1 MCLIRLTSVSPSSKH
16 VEQSIYYVCF
26 KNLCLD
32 STAESSPTSPPI
44 IGSRNS
50 PTSAPIAEENEDQPY
65 GAGSR
70 ANINDLSLFSS
81 PSMPNISLGRSH
93 FINAHNASQMALFA
107 QLHSNSTHSIPGNSS
122 GGPGQQPQQ
131 PYLPL
136 ELAELPPGVILPAPP
151 GSQAGTIVSPHLTAS
166 QLAAAVANQ
175 RHALSIY
182 GHPQPIT
189 DAQVAQARLY
199 KQGHR
204 PLGRTQSAP
213 LPLGHP
219 MLTGTIQLQM
229 NPTHYENSEVR
240 PL

>member
-1 MCLIRLTSVSPSSKH
+1 MKS
-16 VEQSIYYVCF
+16 
-26 KNLCLD
+26 D
-32 STAESSPTSPPI
+32 STESSPTSPPI

-65 GAGSR
+65 TSASR

-93 FINAHNASQMALFA
+93 FINAHNVNQMALLA

-122 GGPGQQPQQ
+122 GPSGTQPQPQ
-131 PYLPL
+131 PPSYLPL
-136 ELAELPPGVILPAPP
+136 ELAELPPGVIIPP
-151 GSQAGTIVSPHLTAS
+151 GSIPQAATMVSSHLTPS

-219 MLTGTIQLQM
+219 MLTGTIQMQI

-240 PL
+240 IVTTKIKFK

>member
-1 MCLIRLTSVSPSSKH
+1 MCT
-16 VEQSIYYVCF
+16 Y
-26 KNLCLD
+26 LD

-44 IGSRNS
+44 MGSRNS

-65 GAGSR
+65 GSSSR

-93 FINAHNASQMALFA
+93 LINAHNANQMALLA
-107 QLHSNSTHSIPGNSS
+107 QLHSNSTHSIPGTM
-122 GGPGQQPQQ
+122 PGQPTTTYI
-131 PYLPL
+131 PPL
-136 ELAELPPGVILPAPP
+136 ELTDIPPGVVLPAH
-151 GSQAGTIVSPHLTAS
+151 GTVNISPHIAAS
-166 QLAAAVANQ
+166 HLAAAAVANQ
-175 RHALSIY
+175 RHPLSIY
-182 GHPQPIT
+182 GHPIT

-219 MLTGTIQLQM
+219 MLTGVMQLNL
-229 NPTHYENSEVR
+229 NPTHYENSEVCTKTFFLYLL
-240 PL
+240 PLQIFCCITG

>member
-1 MCLIRLTSVSPSSKH
+1 
-16 VEQSIYYVCF
+16 
-26 KNLCLD
+26 
-32 STAESSPTSPPI
+32 
-44 IGSRNS
+44 
-50 PTSAPIAEENEDQPY
+50 
-65 GAGSR
+65 
-70 ANINDLSLFSS
+70 
-81 PSMPNISLGRSH
+81 MPNISLGRSH
-93 FINAHNASQMALFA
+93 FINAHNANQMALLA
-107 QLHSNSTHSIPGNSS
+107 QLHSNSTHSIPGNTS
-122 GGPGQQPQQ
+122 GGAGPQHQQ

-136 ELAELPPGVILPAPP
+136 ELAELPPGVILPP
-151 GSQAGTIVSPHLTAS
+151 GSQAATIVSPHLSAS

-240 PL
+240 KYLLTHVIFV

>member
-1 MCLIRLTSVSPSSKH
+1 
-16 VEQSIYYVCF
+16 
-26 KNLCLD
+26 
-32 STAESSPTSPPI
+32 
-44 IGSRNS
+44 
-50 PTSAPIAEENEDQPY
+50 
-65 GAGSR
+65 
-70 ANINDLSLFSS
+70 
-81 PSMPNISLGRSH
+81 MPNISLGRSH
-93 FINAHNASQMALFA
+93 FINAHNASQMALLA

-122 GGPGQQPQQ
+122 AGPQQQ

-136 ELAELPPGVILPAPP
+136 ELAELPPGVILPP
-151 GSQAGTIVSPHLTAS
+151 GSQGATIVSPHLTPS
-166 QLAAAVANQ
+166 QLAAAVANK

-219 MLTGTIQLQM
+219 MLTGTLQLQM

-240 PL
+240 KYLL